1 MSMASDPGFRFAQS
15 GLRLLRVLLAL
26 FALVTCA
33 GAEPSDDYPSRPIR
47 VIVPQAAG
55 SGVDLQA
62 RILAQKLGEL
72 WGQQG
77 VVENRPG
84 ANAIV
89 GMEAGARA
97 SPDGYTLIY
106 APVSAIATNGFIY
119 KKLPYDTFRDF
130 IPVSQTAANTLGGV
144 VNPASGIKS
153 INDLVTQAKARPG
166 EIDYGSFG
174 IGNLTHMMGELLQS
188 AAGIK
193 LTHVP
198 YKGQT
203 PAITDVLAGQI
214 PLAFT
219 TMSGVADMIQ
229 SGQLRLL
236 ATFGRERDD
245 QFPGAPTVV
254 ESGYPEVVV
263 EGWSGLLAPAGVPPQ
278 IIGRLHSAVVR
289 ILAMPEVKA
298 TIARQGSKAVSSAS
312 PEEFARYIKAEA
324 EKFHAIIKT
333 AGLEGTQ

>member
-1 MSMASDPGFRFAQS
+1 MRPQGRVRTAPLRTLP
-15 GLRLLRVLLAL
+15 GLRVVAAL
-26 FALVTCA
+26 FSLISFAN
-33 GAEPSDDYPSRPIR
+33 AETPGEYPSRPIR
-47 VIVPQAAG
+47 IIVPQAAG

-62 RILAQKLGEL
+62 RVLAQRLGEL

-89 GMEAGARA
+89 GMEAGAKA
-97 SPDGYTLIY
+97 PPDGYTLIY

-130 IPVSQTAANTLGGV
+130 IPISLTAANTLGGV
-144 VNPASGIKS
+144 ANPASGLKS
-153 INDLVTQAKARPG
+153 IGDLVRAAKARPG
-166 EIDYGSFG
+166 EINYGSFG

-203 PAITDVLAGQI
+203 PAVTDVLAGQI

-219 TMSGVADMIQ
+219 TMGGVADMIQ
-229 SGQLRLL
+229 SGKLTLL

-245 QFPGAPTVV
+245 QFPDAPTVV
-254 ESGYPEVVV
+254 EAGYPEVVV
-263 EGWSGLLAPAGVPPQ
+263 EGWSGLLAPASVPAQ
-278 IIGRLHSAVVR
+278 IIGRVHSAVVR
-289 ILAMPEVKA
+289 ILAMPQVKE

-312 PEEFARYIKAEA
+312 PEEFARYIRSEA
-324 EKFHAIIKT
+324 EKFHAIIRA

>member
-1 MSMASDPGFRFAQS
+1 
-15 GLRLLRVLLAL
+15 VLVVL
-26 FALVTCA
+26 FALVMPA
-33 GAEPSDDYPSRPIR
+33 AAETPDDYPSRPIR
-47 VIVPQAAG
+47 IIVPQAAG

-62 RILAQKLGEL
+62 RVLAQKLGEL

-89 GMEAGARA
+89 GMEAGAKA
-97 SPDGYTLIY
+97 PPDGYTLIY

-130 IPVSQTAANTLGGV
+130 MPITLTATNTLGGV
-144 VNPASGIKS
+144 ANPAAGIQS
-153 INDLVTQAKARPG
+153 ITDLVTQAKARPG
-166 EIDYGSFG
+166 EINYGSFG
-174 IGNLTHMMGELLQS
+174 IGNLTHMMGELLQNG
-188 AAGIK
+188 AGIK

-219 TMSGVADMIQ
+219 TMSGVADMVQ
-229 SGQLRLL
+229 SGKLRLL

-245 QFPGAPTVV
+245 QFPDAPTVV
-254 ESGYPEVVV
+254 ESGYPGVVV

-278 IIGRLHSAVVR
+278 IIGRVHSAVVR
-289 ILAMPEVKA
+289 ILAMPEVKE

-312 PEEFARYIKAEA
+312 PEEFARFINAEA
-324 EKFHAIIKT
+324 EKFHAIIKM